1 MIDFRYDPIIGL
13 QFWCIKPIPQNERNP
28 DFFIP
33 KRIWNDSAN
42 IQANNL
48 LNMNRKILKPNK
60 NYNDEI

>member
-13 QFWCIKPIPQNERNP
+13 QFWCISPIPQNEKNP

-33 KRIWNDSAN
+33 KRIWNESAYSQPN
-42 IQANNL
+42 KL
-48 LNMNRKILKPNK
+48 LIMNRKILKSNK